1 VRTRPD
7 GDRDGRVTRG
17 YLFNCLQLVEP
28 VLGTRCSF
36 GVALTQKVGVVA
48 QAMHGGSRAALNREA
63 GAKAMGVHGG
73 PGAAPSR
80 EAGARA
86 AGASDGPGAAQRW
99 EAGDGAMGTHGG
111 PGAAPSREAGTGAL
125 GHAGTRARLVLCLDL
140 ELVRGGTRSSG
151 YRQY

>member
-1 VRTRPD
+1 VCTRPD

-36 GVALTQKVGVVA
+36 GVALSQKVGVVA
-48 QAMHGGSRAALNREA
+48 QAMRGGPRAALSREA
-63 GAKAMGVHGG
+63 GAKAMGVRDG
-73 PGAAPSR
+73 PGAAP
-80 EAGARA
+80 
-86 AGASDGPGAAQRW
+86 RW
-99 EAGDGAMGTHGG
+99 EAGDGAVGTHGG
-111 PGAAPSREAGTGAL
+111 PGAAPSQEAGTGAL

-140 ELVRGGTRSSG
+140 ELVRGGIRFSG